1 MYIHNFAREDSKGA
15 FVELSDFSF
24 DIGKILINFVK
35 YDENTHKTEFT
46 IPIYLDFK
54 EYFALVEE
62 VRSGRIYR
70 RISEEKSKGN
80 MYANVNQILSGD
92 SAEKAR
98 TKKYPFEV
106 PNGKAVSK
114 SFSFSVS
121 KKSGYLLKASLGLG
135 REDEKGLII
144 PGVQYKYI
152 EVHSQ
157 GDSYV
162 YNNVIYTLNKGRF
175 TGVDFEGKTLYERI
189 LDTEDF
195 KMTGVKDKIFLMNN
209 KKVIILDDENHLI
222 KEMDGEGEIDGIS
235 PIVKGFAIFS
245 RDSENYK
252 TTIYDDDLNILKTYV
267 QKDATIDV
275 SILDDAFE
283 VLNIKK
289 TEEGLSSVLNRIKD
303 DETETVLELGGYVPY
318 KFYNTKDGYLIATDK
333 ELVFYDGKNI
343 EGKISYEGFRG
354 LYKLQKNY
362 CLFADNILYVLKPN
376 MEIVVKEELSGF
388 DRIKNF
394 NNKVLIFT
402 NREFLIVDDTG
413 ISKRVK
419 TDRDILNMYGE
430 DRPIVEFRNGFIIY

>member
-1 MYIHNFAREDSKGA
+1 MSLFKKFFIGFFVIFLITAAFLYINLED
-15 FVELSDFSF
+15 VVYY
-24 DIGKILINFVK
+24 VK
-35 YDENTHKTEFT
+35 EKKLN
-46 IPIYLDFK
+46 
-54 EYFALVEE
+54 EE
-62 VRSGRIYR
+62 
-70 RISEEKSKGN
+70 
-80 MYANVNQILSGD
+80 
-92 SAEKAR
+92 
-98 TKKYPFEV
+98 
-106 PNGKAVSK
+106 
-114 SFSFSVS
+114 
-121 KKSGYLLKASLGLG
+121 
-135 REDEKGLII
+135 